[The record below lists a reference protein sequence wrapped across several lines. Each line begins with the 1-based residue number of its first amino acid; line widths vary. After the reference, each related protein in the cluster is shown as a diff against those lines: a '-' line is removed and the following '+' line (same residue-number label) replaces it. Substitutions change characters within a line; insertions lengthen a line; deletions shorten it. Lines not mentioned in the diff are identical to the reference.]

1 MATLVRV
8 VEAGSLS
15 KAARHL
21 RLSTAA
27 ISRQLSALET
37 QLGSQLVVRTTRSV
51 TPTAAGEIY
60 CQRARRILAAVEEAH
75 TALPDVREARGLLRV
90 SAPVTFGLSRIC
102 PVLPLLLQKN
112 PGLQVELRLED
123 RAVDLVADGIDLA
136 IRLGT
141 VDEGDHG
148 PLPLRGPGVALRFGS
163 YGRYT
168 VAAPS
173 YLRGRRI
180 PKAPSALAAHEAL
193 LQVTGDGP
201 ARVWRFRRADRQA
214 RVVVNGAF
222 CTNVVYALRDAALAG
237 LGVALLPAWL
247 VHEDIAAGRLT
258 RLLPGW
264 SANEVSVV
272 AVYREELRG
281 TARLRALVDGLRTTW
296 RPEGGLEGDAQ

>member
-8 VEAGSLS
+8 VDAGSLS
-15 KAARHL
+15 KAARQL

-27 ISRQLSALET
+27 LSRQLSALEA
-37 QLGSQLVVRTTRSV
+37 QLGTQLVVRTTRSV

-75 TALPDVREARGLLRV
+75 TALPDVSAARGLLRV
-90 SAPVTFGLSRIC
+90 SAPVTFGLARIC
-102 PVLPLLLQKN
+102 PALPRLLGKH
-112 PGLQVELRLED
+112 PGLQIELRLED

-141 VDEGDHG
+141 VDDGDQG
-148 PLPLRGPGVALRFGS
+148 ALPLRGPGVSSRFGS

-173 YLRGRRI
+173 YLRGRPI
-180 PKAPSALAAHEAL
+180 PKEPAALAAHEAL
-193 LQVTGDGP
+193 LQLTGDGP
-201 ARVWRFRRADRQA
+201 ARVWRFRMGDRQA
-214 RVVVNGAF
+214 RVTVNGAF

-237 LGVALLPAWL
+237 LGVALLPDWL
-247 VHEDIAAGRLT
+247 VQDDIEAGRLD
-258 RLLPGW
+258 RLLPSW
-264 SANEVSVV
+264 SAKEVSVF

-281 TARLRALVDGLRTTW
+281 TARLRAVVDGLRTTW
-296 RPEGGLEGDAQ
+296 RPNRGLEGETS